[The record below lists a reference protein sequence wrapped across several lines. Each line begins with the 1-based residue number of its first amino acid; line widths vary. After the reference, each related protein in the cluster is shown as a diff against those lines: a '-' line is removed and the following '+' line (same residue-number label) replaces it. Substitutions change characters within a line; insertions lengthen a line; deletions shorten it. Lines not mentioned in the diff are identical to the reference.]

1 VLEGCVKLLLLQG
14 FCPDSVQAGY
24 DRDIN
29 KDTTFRLMC
38 MVKFLVFKVGFIMR
52 FLEVAV

>member
-1 VLEGCVKLLLLQG
+1 MLKILVFQG

-38 MVKFLVFKVGFIMR
+38 MVKFLVFNSGPDP
-52 FLEVAV
+52 